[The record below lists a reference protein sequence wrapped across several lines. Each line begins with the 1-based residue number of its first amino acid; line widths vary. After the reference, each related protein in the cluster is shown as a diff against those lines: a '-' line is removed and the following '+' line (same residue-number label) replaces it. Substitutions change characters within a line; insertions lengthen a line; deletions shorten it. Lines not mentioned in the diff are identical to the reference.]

1 MMKKIL
7 VVLFAM
13 ALILVLA
20 ACGSEES
27 YETIDMDEIEAK
39 VQEGY
44 KVLDVREPNEYAG
57 GHIVGAAN
65 KPLSE
70 LQASNFEGIDQ
81 ASSYIVICQSGNRSK
96 EASKVL
102 AGEGYTIV
110 NVSEGMSSWTGE
122 IEN

>member
-1 MMKKIL
+1 MKKIL

-13 ALILVLA
+13 MLMPVLA

-27 YETIDMDEIEAK
+27 YETIDIDQIEAK

-44 KVLDVREPNEYAG
+44 KVLDVREPDEYAG

-70 LQASNFEGIDQ
+70 LQASNFERVDKE
-81 ASSYIVICQSGNRSK
+81 SSYIVICRSGNRSQ
-96 EASKVL
+96 EASKILVD
-102 AGEGYTIV
+102 EGYTVV
-110 NVSEGMSSWTGE
+110 NVSEGMSSWPGE